1 MPLFVTDALGL
12 LVLGMIFGGAVKK
25 TGSLWTAYIL
35 HTLNNLLFVM
45 ILGALH
51 RRIAS
56 HLARAG
62 ELALEDLAGPR
73 LDQNARKKR
82 KRDGSAAHLQRKSWV

>member
-12 LVLGMIFGGAVKK
+12 LVFGMDFGGAVKK

-45 ILGALH
+45 ILGAWR

-62 ELALEDLAGPR
+62 ELAFEDLAGPR
-73 LDQNARKKR
+73 LEQDARKER
-82 KRDGSAAHLQRKSWV
+82 KGDGFAAHLRRKS